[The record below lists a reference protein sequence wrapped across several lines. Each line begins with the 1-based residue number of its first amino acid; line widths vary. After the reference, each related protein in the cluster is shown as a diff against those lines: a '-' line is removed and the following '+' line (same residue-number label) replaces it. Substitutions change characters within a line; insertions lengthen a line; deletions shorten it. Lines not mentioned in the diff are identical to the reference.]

1 MNISKYFSELI
12 TEANAINITDIHFK
26 PSNEYVEVYF
36 RKTPELI
43 LINQIELNDYQ
54 KLINY
59 LKFKA
64 NLDISLKKLPQ
75 DGALS
80 WENINIRLSFVPLI
94 KNESIVIRIIPPQI
108 INNYS
113 ELFFNQ
119 KQYQEIYQLLSSE
132 VGLFV
137 FTGPTGCG
145 KTTSMYKLLSD
156 LVANQH
162 KKVITVEDPI
172 EIQNN
177 LFVQMQIDSQKGFTY
192 AKALKAI
199 LRQDPDIIM
208 VGEIRDIETAKIVMQ
223 AALTGHLIITTMHT
237 KNKRGVYERLLDFGF
252 KKSEITSVLVGVC
265 NQRLLVKGNERK
277 VFLDIAIKKE
287 LDSLYDEDSEINLEA
302 KMEYLFPEK

>member
-1 MNISKYFSELI
+1 MNINKYFTELI
-12 TEANAINITDIHFK
+12 TEANAIKITDIHFK
-26 PSNEYVEVYF
+26 PADKNVEVYF

-43 LINQIELNDYQ
+43 LINHIELNDYQ

-75 DGALS
+75 DGSLC
-80 WENINIRLSFVPLI
+80 WGDINMRLSFIPLI
-94 KNESIVIRIIPPQI
+94 KNESIVIRIIPPQMVS
-108 INNYS
+108 NYS
-113 ELFFNQ
+113 ELFFNP
-119 KQYQEIYQLLSSE
+119 KQYQEIYQLLNKE

-145 KTTSMYKLLSD
+145 KTTSMYKLLND
-156 LVANQH
+156 LVINKH

-192 AKALKAI
+192 VKALRAI

-208 VGEIRDIETAKIVMQ
+208 IGEIRDNETAKIVMR
-223 AALTGHLIITTMHT
+223 AAMTGHLIITTMHT

-252 KKSEITSVLVGVC
+252 KKSEIISVLVGVC
-265 NQRLLVKGNERK
+265 NQRLLIKNNERK
-277 VFLDIAIKKE
+277 VFLDTAIKKE
-287 LDSLYDEDSEINLEA
+287 LDNLYDKNSEVNLET
-302 KMEYLFPEK
+302 KMEQLFP

>member
-1 MNISKYFSELI
+1 MNINKYFTELI
-12 TEANAINITDIHFK
+12 TEANAINVTDIHFK
-26 PSNEYVEVYF
+26 PANEYVEVYF

-75 DGALS
+75 DGSLC
-80 WENINIRLSFVPLI
+80 WENINMRLSFVPLI
-94 KNESIVIRIIPPQI
+94 KNESIVIRIIPPQMV
-108 INNYS
+108 NDYS
-113 ELFFNQ
+113 ELFFNP
-119 KQYQEIYQLLSSE
+119 KQYQEMYQLLNKE

-145 KTTSMYKLLSD
+145 KTTSMYKLLND
-156 LVANQH
+156 LVINKH

-177 LFVQMQIDSQKGFTY
+177 LFVQMQINSQKGFTY
-192 AKALKAI
+192 VEALRAI

-208 VGEIRDIETAKIVMQ
+208 IGEIRDNETAKIVMR

-252 KKSEITSVLVGVC
+252 KKSEIISVLVGIC
-265 NQRLLVKGNERK
+265 NQRLLIKNNERK
-277 VFLDIAIKKE
+277 VFLDTAIKKE
-287 LDSLYDEDSEINLEA
+287 LDNLYDKNSEVNLET
-302 KMEYLFPEK
+302 KMEHLFFQK